1 MKRIT
6 THTKISI
13 GVATVGLLAG
23 SMFGFGAVTAGAAD
37 TSTVFTYTG
46 AVQQY
51 VVPTNVCSVT
61 IEALGAQ
68 GGAGG
73 PLSTDDQEG
82 PAGVQLGA
90 QAAAPTAAAVQP
102 PLSVD
107 GGLGGSATST
117 ITVAPGQALS
127 VNVGGRGA
135 AGTIT
140 DPPAAYALSTAARR
154 VAAR

>member
-51 VVPTNVCSVT
+51 VVPTNVCSVV
-61 IEALGAQ
+61 
-68 GGAGG
+68 
-73 PLSTDDQEG
+73 PRM
-82 PAGVQLGA
+82 
-90 QAAAPTAAAVQP
+90 TARLP
-102 PLSVD
+102 PFW
-107 GGLGGSATST
+107 SAET
-117 ITVAPGQALS
+117 
-127 VNVGGRGA
+127 
-135 AGTIT
+135 
-140 DPPAAYALSTAARR
+140 
-154 VAAR
+154 